1 MIASRATTPQQG
13 GVALLWRD
21 SEELGFLV
29 EVATV
34 ISPNVLT
41 FQLVTGG
48 VRFYVMG
55 AYIPPADTTGV
66 DDLRA
71 AWDKCPT
78 NCHPLLLGDLS
89 INFGSPRSERE
100 EIIVDLLDEIGLT
113 DISRFFNVGEMVDR
127 EAGNGRGGNGGGGSG
142 ISPSQ
147 TTAWR
152 GIRMQSFFETWRF
165 DGLGSTIRITEPLS
179 LRSGRGNRVN

>member
-1 MIASRATTPQQG
+1 M
-13 GVALLWRD
+13 ALLWRD

-29 EVATV
+29 EEATV
-34 ISPNVLT
+34 VSPTVLT

-78 NCHPLLLGDLS
+78 NCHPLLLGDLN

-100 EIIVDLLDEIGLT
+100 EIIVDLLDEIGFA
-113 DISRFFNVGEMVDR
+113 DISRKFLQR
-127 EAGNGRGGNGGGGSG
+127 
-142 ISPSQ
+142 
-147 TTAWR
+147 
-152 GIRMQSFFETWRF
+152 
-165 DGLGSTIRITEPLS
+165 
-179 LRSGRGNRVN
+179 